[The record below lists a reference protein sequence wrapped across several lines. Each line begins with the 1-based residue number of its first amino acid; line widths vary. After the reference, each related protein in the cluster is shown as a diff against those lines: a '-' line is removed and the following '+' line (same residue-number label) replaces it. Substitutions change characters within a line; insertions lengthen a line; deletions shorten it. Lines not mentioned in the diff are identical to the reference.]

1 MSEASGFLP
10 SWLALKLTAEG
21 LRRKEKTGLTD
32 LRGPGQKPRHRAD
45 EAEERTDRLSSRHVE
60 VPPHRVADGHLNRGQ
75 GFLVATTIHLSAL
88 RSRQTVAEGTMAFH
102 FDRPEGFA
110 FKAGQYMIVTLRNPP
125 ETDAEG
131 NTRTFTIASAPSDPD
146 LMITTRMRDTAFK
159 RVLRSIA
166 LPAEVKIAGPYGGF
180 TLHNDPDR
188 PAIFLAGGIGITPFF
203 SISVQA
209 ARDKLPRQLYLFH
222 SNRRPEDAAFLTA
235 LLDLAG
241 QNSNFHFVPTMTEM
255 EKSKAEWTGERGFI
269 NREMLERHLPSL
281 QGPIYYIAGPPAM
294 VKAMREMA
302 TAAGVNQ
309 ADIRTEQFSGY

>member
-1 MSEASGFLP
+1 
-10 SWLALKLTAEG
+10 
-21 LRRKEKTGLTD
+21 
-32 LRGPGQKPRHRAD
+32 
-45 EAEERTDRLSSRHVE
+45 
-60 VPPHRVADGHLNRGQ
+60 
-75 GFLVATTIHLSAL
+75 
-88 RSRQTVAEGTMAFH
+88 MAFH

-180 TLHNDPDR
+180 TLHSEPSR
-188 PAIFLAGGIGITPFF
+188 PAVFLAGGIGITPFF

-209 ARDKLPRQLYLFH
+209 ARDKLPRQLYLFY
-222 SNRRPEDAAFLTA
+222 SNRRLEDAAFLTA

-241 QNSNFHFVPTMTEM
+241 QNPNFHFVPTMTEM
-255 EKSKAEWTGERGFI
+255 EKSKVEWKGERGFI

-281 QGPIYYIAGPPAM
+281 QGPIYYTAGPPGM

-302 TAAGVNQ
+302 TAAGVNE